1 MATVVAVIILL
12 VLGGFAFVATT
23 VGLRFTA
30 RRASL
35 LLRVGA
41 GVRAALL
48 LTLLLYACLLGALI
62 LRFLTISGLLLGALV
77 WLRGATLVGA
87 VPLPRVLTM
96 LLRCTRLLRALVWLR
111 GTVLV

>member
-1 MATVVAVIILL
+1 M
-12 VLGGFAFVATT
+12 ATT

-41 GVRAALL
+41 GVRATLL
-48 LTLLLYACLLGALI
+48 LTLLLYACLPGALI

-77 WLRGATLVGA
+77 WLCGATLVGA
-87 VPLPRVLTM
+87 VPLPGVLTM
-96 LLRCTRLLRALVWLR
+96 LLWCAGLLRTLLVPFSD
-111 GTVLV
+111 G